1 MSFLLGFPSPL
12 APGGAWP
19 FLQALARR
27 LPSTLLGS
35 RCRHLSPP
43 TRSESSTL
51 ICLKRRALKCT
62 FHGGLPA
69 QIQGRRRVLGKRGGT
84 WIRAPESPLLLSFR
98 GVVSGCPSRPHPA
111 PCGLSSGRLAALPE
125 GLAPLPGWLPAQGVL
140 GPPGGLSTPLPPP
153 GEALRE
159 ASGGR
164 ERKGETAAAW
174 SVFPPHLGPSSL
186 PDPQISARAQSVSP
200 SMPPSCMGSLGGWP
214 CLLNGGSPQ
223 SRLCPEDQLC
233 RRGIW
238 VHELESTFLPPAHL
252 SKKKRRRRRF

>member
-1 MSFLLGFPSPL
+1 M

-27 LPSTLLGS
+27 LPSTLLGA

-43 TRSESSTL
+43 TRSESSTR
-51 ICLKRRALKCT
+51 ICLKRRALKCA

-84 WIRAPESPLLLSFR
+84 WVRGPKSPSLLSFR
-98 GVVSGCPSRPHPA
+98 GVVSGCPSRPRPA
-111 PCGLSSGRLAALPE
+111 PCGLSSGHLAALPE

-164 ERKGETAAAW
+164 ERKGRQLL
-174 SVFPPHLGPSSL
+174 LGL
-186 PDPQISARAQSVSP
+186 FLLLTSARLHFQTPRFQPEPRVFLRACP
-200 SMPPSCMGSLGGWP
+200 TPAWGLLGAG
-214 CLLNGGSPQ
+214 
-223 SRLCPEDQLC
+223 
-233 RRGIW
+233 
-238 VHELESTFLPPAHL
+238 PAC
-252 SKKKRRRRRF
+252 